1 MRRAPVAPPNARV
14 SAWTCLAAPL
24 VLAGIVVTGLVWIG
38 SQNLNGNVAAR
49 QVFLDHSTAVKTLLF
64 RQ

>member
-1 MRRAPVAPPNARV
+1 MRCTRIAPSSAQV
-14 SAWTCLAAPL
+14 SVWTCGAASLILAL
-24 VLAGIVVTGLVWIG
+24 VVVTGLAWIG

-49 QVFLDHSTAVKTLLF
+49 QVFLDHSAAVKTLLF